1 MCVCV
6 VTMTGY
12 QFKTVAQQ
20 AHLMELLQIF
30 LTHYLSKTEKKIYIY
45 IFCNNSEPCV
55 RFYFLKAETAWI
67 LRENVCSLLICK
79 IILE

>member
-1 MCVCV
+1 M

-20 AHLMELLQIF
+20 AHLLELLQIF
-30 LTHYLSKTEKKIYIY
+30 LTHYLSKTEIKNIY

-55 RFYFLKAETAWI
+55 RFPKS
-67 LRENVCSLLICK
+67 RNCMDS
-79 IILE
+79 

>member
-30 LTHYLSKTEKKIYIY
+30 LTHYLSKTEKKYIYIY
-45 IFCNNSEPCV
+45 SVITVNHV
-55 RFYFLKAETAWI
+55 
-67 LRENVCSLLICK
+67 
-79 IILE
+79 